1 MSNSSNSSNAIYN
14 NLMAQLQDKNALF
27 NVREEAIQT
36 ASGIVIPGKKSLIN
50 ERTGMPMSV
59 VSTNY
64 RTVSNEEIFNS
75 FLRNVIES
83 GIDAT
88 DAEVNVKFA
97 NNGAKTM
104 VDFRFPNE
112 TVHTFGDTSKTQLQI
127 VALNSFD
134 GSTRYVTKVGG
145 FRVKCLNGQII
156 GKTVGA
162 YSSTHNPSLD
172 VEAGAAKVIA
182 MLQNFRTAGEY
193 WTAMM
198 SRRITDDVAME
209 VIGQF
214 FNIDHNDQ
222 KAMATKM
229 ILGVIG
235 KWDSYADELGSNAY
249 ALYNTLTDYI
259 THKTYKEDTAATGLL
274 FNQGRLERVLESNAV
289 FA

>member
-1 MSNSSNSSNAIYN
+1 MSNSSNAIYN

-59 VSTNY
+59 VSTSY

-75 FLRNVIES
+75 FLRNVIDS

-104 VDFRFPNE
+104 VDFRFPHE
-112 TVHTFGDTSKTQLQI
+112 TVTTAGDTSPTQLQI

-134 GSTRYVTKVGG
+134 GSTRYMTKVGG
-145 FRVKCLNGQII
+145 FRIKCLNGQII

-193 WTAMM
+193 WTGMM
-198 SRRITDDVAME
+198 SRRIDDNTAMA
-209 VIGQF
+209 VIGEF
-214 FNIDHNDQ
+214 FNVDHTDE

-229 ILGVIG
+229 IRGVVSS
-235 KWDSYADELGSNAY
+235 WDAYANELGRNAY
-249 ALYNTLTDYI
+249 ALYNTLTDYV
-259 THKTYKEDTAATGLL
+259 THKTYKAETAATGLI
-274 FNQGRLERVLESNAV
+274 FNQNRLERVLESNEV

>member
-1 MSNSSNSSNAIYN
+1 
-14 NLMAQLQDKNALF
+14 MAQLQDKNALF

-36 ASGIVIPGKKSLIN
+36 ASGIVIPGKKTLIN

-59 VSTNY
+59 VSTSY

-75 FLRNVIES
+75 FLRNVIDS

-112 TVHTFGDTSKTQLQI
+112 TITTAGDTSPTQLQI

-145 FRVKCLNGQII
+145 FRIKCLNGQII

-193 WTAMM
+193 WTGMM
-198 SRRITDDVAME
+198 ARRINNDTAMA

-214 FNIDHNDQ
+214 FNVDHNDQ
-222 KAMATKM
+222 KAMSTKTV
-229 ILGVIG
+229 LTVVN
-235 KWDSYADELGSNAY
+235 KWDAYSNELGPNAY
-249 ALYNTLTDYI
+249 ALYNALTDYV
-259 THKTYKEDTAATGLL
+259 THKTYKEDTAATGLI
-274 FNQGRLERVLESNAV
+274 FNQGRLERVLESNEV

>member
-1 MSNSSNSSNAIYN
+1 MSNSSKAIYN

-36 ASGIVIPGKKSLIN
+36 ASGILIPGKKSLIN

-75 FLRNVIES
+75 FLRNVIDS

-88 DAEVNVKFA
+88 DAQVNVKFA

-112 TVHTFGDTSKTQLQI
+112 TVGTFGDTSKTELQI

-145 FRVKCLNGQII
+145 FRIKCLNGQII

-172 VEAGAAKVIA
+172 VEAGAAKIIA

-193 WTAMM
+193 WTGMM
-198 SRRITDDVAME
+198 ARKITDDTAMA

-214 FNIDHNDQ
+214 FNVDHMDQ
-222 KAMATKM
+222 KAMATKTV
-229 ILGVIG
+229 LSVIG
-235 KWDSYADELGSNAY
+235 KWDSYANELGSNAY

-274 FNQGRLERVLESNAV
+274 FNQGRLERVLESNEV

>member
-1 MSNSSNSSNAIYN
+1 MSNAIYN

-59 VSTNY
+59 VSTSY

-75 FLRNVIES
+75 FLRNVIDS

-112 TVHTFGDTSKTQLQI
+112 TVTTAGDTSPTQLQI

-134 GSTRYVTKVGG
+134 GSTRYMTKVGG
-145 FRVKCLNGQII
+145 FRLKCLNGQII
-156 GKTVGA
+156 GKTVGS

-193 WTAMM
+193 WSGMM
-198 SRRITDDVAME
+198 SRRINDETAMQ
-209 VIGQF
+209 VIGEF
-214 FNIDHNDQ
+214 FNVDHTDE

-229 ILGVIG
+229 IRSVISS
-235 KWDSYADELGSNAY
+235 WDAYSNELGPNAY
-249 ALYNTLTDYI
+249 ALYNTLTDYV
-259 THKTYKEDTAATGLL
+259 THKTYKAETAATGLI
-274 FNQGRLERVLESNAV
+274 FNQNRLERVLESNEV

>member
-1 MSNSSNSSNAIYN
+1 MSNAIYN
-14 NLMAQLQDKNALF
+14 NLMAQLQDKDALF

-36 ASGIVIPGKKSLIN
+36 ASGIVIPGKKTLIN

-59 VSTNY
+59 VSTSY

-75 FLRNVIES
+75 FLRNVIDS

-112 TVHTFGDTSKTQLQI
+112 TITTAGDTSPTQLQI

-145 FRVKCLNGQII
+145 FRIKCLNGQII

-193 WTAMM
+193 WTSMM
-198 SRRITDDVAME
+198 ARRINDDTAMA
-209 VIGQF
+209 VIGEF
-214 FNIDHNDQ
+214 FNVDHNDQ
-222 KAMATKM
+222 KAMSTKM
-229 ILGVIG
+229 ILSVIA
-235 KWDSYADELGSNAY
+235 KWDAYSNELGPNAY
-249 ALYNTLTDYI
+249 ALYNALTDYV
-259 THKTYKEDTAATGLL
+259 THKTYKAETAATGLI
-274 FNQGRLERVLESNAV
+274 FNQNRLERVLESNEV

>member
-1 MSNSSNSSNAIYN
+1 MSNSSNAIYN

-36 ASGIVIPGKKSLIN
+36 ASGIIIPGKKTLIN

-75 FLRNVIES
+75 FLRNVIDS

-97 NNGAKTM
+97 NHGAKTM

-112 TVHTFGDTSKTQLQI
+112 TITTAGDTSPTQLQI

-145 FRVKCLNGQII
+145 FRIKCLNGQII

-193 WTAMM
+193 WTSMM
-198 SRRITDDVAME
+198 ARRINDDTAMA

-214 FNIDHNDQ
+214 FNVDHNDQ
-222 KAMATKM
+222 KAMSTKTV
-229 ILGVIG
+229 LTVVN
-235 KWDSYADELGSNAY
+235 KWDAYSNELGPNAY
-249 ALYNTLTDYI
+249 ALYNALTDYV
-259 THKTYKEDTAATGLL
+259 THKTYKEDTAATGLI
-274 FNQGRLERVLESNAV
+274 FNQGRLERVLETSEV

>member
-1 MSNSSNSSNAIYN
+1 MSNSSNAIYN

-59 VSTNY
+59 VSSTY

-75 FLRNVIES
+75 FLRNVIDS

-88 DAEVNVKFA
+88 DAQVNVKFA

-112 TVHTFGDTSKTQLQI
+112 TISTFGDTSKTELQI

-145 FRVKCLNGQII
+145 FRIKCLNGQII

-193 WTAMM
+193 WTSMMTRKIDDDTAM
-198 SRRITDDVAME
+198 T

-214 FNIDHNDQ
+214 FNVDHNDQ
-222 KAMATKM
+222 KAMATKTVQT
-229 ILGVIG
+229 VIS
-235 KWDSYADELGSNAY
+235 KWDAYADELGRNAY
-249 ALYNTLTDYI
+249 ALYNALTDYV
-259 THKTYKEDTAATGLL
+259 THKTYKENTAATGLI
-274 FNQGRLERVLESNAV
+274 FNQSRLERVLETAEV

>member
-1 MSNSSNSSNAIYN
+1 MSNSSNAIYN

-36 ASGIVIPGKKSLIN
+36 ASGIVIPGKKTLIN

-59 VSTNY
+59 VSTSY

-75 FLRNVIES
+75 FLRNVIDS

-112 TVHTFGDTSKTQLQI
+112 TITTAGDTSPTQLQI

-145 FRVKCLNGQII
+145 FRIKCLNGQII

-172 VEAGAAKVIA
+172 VDAGAAKVIA

-193 WTAMM
+193 WTSMM
-198 SRRITDDVAME
+198 ARRINDDTAMA

-214 FNIDHNDQ
+214 FNVDHNDQ
-222 KAMATKM
+222 KAMSTKTV
-229 ILGVIG
+229 LTVVN
-235 KWDSYADELGSNAY
+235 KWDAYSNELGPNAY
-249 ALYNTLTDYI
+249 ALYNALTDYV
-259 THKTYKEDTAATGLL
+259 THKTYKEDTAATGLI
-274 FNQGRLERVLESNAV
+274 FNQGRLERVLETSEV

>member
-1 MSNSSNSSNAIYN
+1 MSNSSNAIYN

-36 ASGIVIPGKKSLIN
+36 ASGIVIPGKKTLIN

-59 VSTNY
+59 VSTSY

-75 FLRNVIES
+75 FLRNVIDS

-112 TVHTFGDTSKTQLQI
+112 TVTTFGDTSKTQLQI

-145 FRVKCLNGQII
+145 FRIKCLNGQII

-193 WTAMM
+193 WTTMM
-198 SRRITDDVAME
+198 SRRVNDDLAME
-209 VIGQF
+209 VIGEF
-214 FNIDHNDQ
+214 FGVDHTDE

-229 ILGVIG
+229 ILGVIA
-235 KWDSYADELGSNAY
+235 KWDAYSNELGSNAY
-249 ALYNTLTDYI
+249 ALYNTLTDYV
-259 THKTYKEDTAATGLL
+259 THKTYKAETAATGLI
-274 FNQGRLERVLESNAV
+274 FNQNRLERVLESNEV